1 MAVAQL
7 GFVKRQHTTP
17 MKPFDWWGFGV
28 RGFCGGLLGA
38 HKRAHKLPV
47 HERRDCF
54 HFKARLG
61 QEFARVLRAV
71 DARGLDFDR
80 LEAGGSELGAVLRL
94 FQCSRN
100 APCPKLHASADGGWH
115 FATNHHV
122 RDGKAAAGLEHS
134 IRFAEDA
141 VLVRRKIDDA
151 IRDYDVHR
159 SAGKRDVLDLT
170 L

>member
-1 MAVAQL
+1 MPDATMPRSWNECS
-7 GFVKRQHTTP
+7 G
-17 MKPFDWWGFGV
+17 
-28 RGFCGGLLGA
+28 CGGLLGA

-47 HERRDCF
+47 HERRDGF

-115 FATNHHV
+115 FAANHHV